1 LPRGLSY
8 ASGVVH
14 LRRIADRFLE
24 MLRVLICFGVFLCSI
39 PLSIAGAPKAIFRSS
54 LITIEDIKPNN
65 LTFEVAEDGTRYVA
79 LRLRNKDAEAVRA
92 HIRNMHL
99 STGQSLFLYSPDG
112 RIVYGPFEGAGPL
125 QSGEFWS
132 LPVPGD
138 EIVIEF
144 QTGPEPV
151 ADLPFHVDALEPAI
165 YSSSEP
171 GAENIDKPTLY
182 EGDILLEAGAESK
195 GKSAVAITEQ
205 RYRWPNG
212 TMPYLIASNVPNQ
225 SRITDAVAHWN
236 QTMAGTVRMIPRT
249 TESKFVVFSYSAA
262 PDVCNSYV
270 GMTAVSVQSIG
281 VGDYCATGNII
292 HEIGHAWGLWHE
304 HTREDRDR
312 FVKVNWDN
320 ITAGQSSNF
329 TQNIT
334 NGDDIGSYD
343 YNSIMHYNE
352 YAFSSNGL
360 PTIETIP
367 AGIPIGQRSSLS
379 TGDIAAIKSL
389 YPNTSIPTSASPVS
403 VTVTSNPLGSTIL
416 IDGTSYVTPSTFAW
430 TVGSTHMLRAI
441 DSDID
446 SVRKTFVSW
455 SDSGAQDH
463 SITVSPSLTML
474 KADYAVSYSVK
485 ASGNSAGTIYVT
497 PGSED
502 GYYAAGS
509 ALTLTANP
517 MPEYCFSGWT
527 GLIAGSADRV
537 NLAATRPYDLQ
548 ANFQPGDISLS
559 RVILNAP
566 PTGSVS
572 TIDVDASSACTW
584 AAYSAASWVT
594 VLSPR
599 TGSGS
604 GTLTVSVAA
613 NPTRIVR
620 FAQVMVGH
628 KSFIVVQAGSR

>member
-1 LPRGLSY
+1 MWRSGYKVGMPRRSAPTSVTCISAL
-8 ASGVVH
+8 
-14 LRRIADRFLE
+14 DRAYF
-24 MLRVLICFGVFLCSI
+24 
-39 PLSIAGAPKAIFRSS
+39 SIA
-54 LITIEDIKPNN
+54 
-65 LTFEVAEDGTRYVA
+65 LTVA
-79 LRLRNKDAEAVRA
+79 LCTV
-92 HIRNMHL
+92 L
-99 STGQSLFLYSPDG
+99 SK
-112 RIVYGPFEGAGPL
+112 GPAPL
-125 QSGEFWS
+125 QNGEFWS
-132 LPVPGD
+132 QPVPGS

-144 QTGPEPV
+144 QTGPEQV
-151 ADLPFHVDALEPAI
+151 ADLPFQVDAVEPAS
-165 YSSSEP
+165 YLSSQP
-171 GAENIDKPTLY
+171 GTGDIDKPAMY

-236 QTMAGTVRMIPRT
+236 QIMAGTVRMVPRT
-249 TESKFVVFSYSAA
+249 TESKFVVFSYSVS

-281 VGDYCATGNII
+281 IGDYCATGNII

-304 HTREDRDR
+304 HTREDRDT
-312 FVKVNWDN
+312 FVKVYWDN

-329 TQNIT
+329 TQNIA
-334 NGDDIGSYD
+334 NGDDIGTYD

-379 TGDIAAIKSL
+379 TGDIAAIKVL
-389 YPNTSIPTSASPVS
+389 YPNTSIPASASPVS
-403 VTVTSNPLGSTIL
+403 VTVTSNPPGSMIM
-416 IDGTSYVTPSTFAW
+416 IDGVNYVAPAAFAW
-430 TVGSTHMLRAI
+430 TAGSTHTVRAV

-446 SVRKTFVSW
+446 GVRKTFANW
-455 SDSGAQDH
+455 SDSGAQSH

-474 KADYAVSYSVK
+474 KADYAVAYSVK
-485 ASGNSAGTIYVT
+485 ATGNSTGTIYVT
-497 PGSED
+497 PGSAD
-502 GYYAAGS
+502 GYYAAGT
-509 ALTLTANP
+509 ALTLTTNP

-548 ANFQPGDISLS
+548 ANFQPGDITPS

-566 PTGSVS
+566 PAGSVS
-572 TIDVDASSACTW
+572 TIDVDASSVCTW
-584 AAYSAASWVT
+584 AAYSAAPWVT
-594 VLSPR
+594 VLSTR
-599 TGSGS
+599 TGSGP

-613 NPTRIVR
+613 NPNRIFR

-628 KSFIVVQAGSR
+628 RSFLVVQAGVR